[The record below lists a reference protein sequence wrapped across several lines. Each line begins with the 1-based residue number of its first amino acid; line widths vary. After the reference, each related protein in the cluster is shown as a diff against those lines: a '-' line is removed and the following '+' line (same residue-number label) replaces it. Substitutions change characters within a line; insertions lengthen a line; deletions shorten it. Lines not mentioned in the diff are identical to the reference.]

1 MIDNQRSFSHRH
13 LLLLAENTI
22 GTFNLNP
29 SNALIPIS
37 IGTYVDS
44 SGVVYTG
51 PTAIPPQTKWDNS
64 SLVCTNAL
72 KRMTYNVRHNSTS
85 ILDISVDIDT
95 LDIVPSTRDLMQEFT
110 VNFIPDYVAASD
122 RSHDKNNIISRV
134 RSGNP
139 GYIVGA
145 PTLGAKR
152 TLNPLTSS
160 FVIAQKAGFSVMDTG
175 LAGQCS
181 TSSTSGSV
189 S

>member
-1 MIDNQRSFSHRH
+1 VVAIVVIDNQRSFSHRH
-13 LLLLAENTI
+13 LLLPVENTI

-44 SGVVYTG
+44 SGVAVYTG
-51 PTAIPPQTKWDNS
+51 PTPIPPQTKWDNS
-64 SLVCTNAL
+64 LLVCTNAL

-95 LDIVPSTRDLMQEFT
+95 LDIVPRDLMQEFT
-110 VNFIPDYVAASD
+110 VKFIPDDVAASD

-181 TSSTSGSV
+181 IG
-189 S
+189 

>member
-1 MIDNQRSFSHRH
+1 
-13 LLLLAENTI
+13 
-22 GTFNLNP
+22 
-29 SNALIPIS
+29 
-37 IGTYVDS
+37 
-44 SGVVYTG
+44 
-51 PTAIPPQTKWDNS
+51 
-64 SLVCTNAL
+64 
-72 KRMTYNVRHNSTS
+72 MTYNVRHNSTS

-95 LDIVPSTRDLMQEFT
+95 LDIVPSTRDLMQEFA
-110 VNFIPDYVAASD
+110 VKFIPDDVLAAD

-145 PTLGAKR
+145 ITLGAKR
-152 TLNPLTSS
+152 TLNSP

-175 LAGQCS
+175 TAGQCS